1 MAEPSPHGWTAY
13 VALRRYLVENR
24 DELLDLLKRW
34 DDDGDG
40 KISAK
45 EFRQGWRVLEI
56 DAGLKI
62 PRYVLDELYDEMDVD
77 STGNIPFDEI
87 ALALKHLPLP
97 PETDEGLATVAED
110 MALGDEEEGASSA
123 PSPRISPMSRR
134 PLKKAKG
141 ATPLGPASAGSPTPG
156 GSSSGGLP
164 LLVDAGS
171 SSGASSGGHE
181 SWYTPRP
188 PDQPWVG
195 ERGSGS
201 SRRSHSVEPPRRTNL
216 PRIDGAPS
224 PRSRSVSSYRS
235 GMTGLSSST
244 AQGLTQ
250 KQLAARRA
258 RTERE
263 LQASFDKQLKG
274 DLSEAQRYQ
283 PLHGG
288 TTLQVS
294 SHPSASFLS
303 ETAQHVI
310 DDAMGNPINF
320 NKKTF
325 YGDPARYVSHNHET
339 GRTRTN
345 LSGHTFVSPVPQRPH
360 WKRSQQMVRGWQMWN
375 GHEGHGKRSW

>member
-1 MAEPSPHGWTAY
+1 MAEPSAKGWTAY

-141 ATPLGPASAGSPTPG
+141 ATPLFLVATLWVKGSC
-156 GSSSGGLP
+156 
-164 LLVDAGS
+164 
-171 SSGASSGGHE
+171 
-181 SWYTPRP
+181 
-188 PDQPWVG
+188 
-195 ERGSGS
+195 
-201 SRRSHSVEPPRRTNL
+201 
-216 PRIDGAPS
+216 APHANPQKYCS
-224 PRSRSVSSYRS
+224 PS
-235 GMTGLSSST
+235 
-244 AQGLTQ
+244 
-250 KQLAARRA
+250 
-258 RTERE
+258 
-263 LQASFDKQLKG
+263 
-274 DLSEAQRYQ
+274 
-283 PLHGG
+283 
-288 TTLQVS
+288 
-294 SHPSASFLS
+294 
-303 ETAQHVI
+303 
-310 DDAMGNPINF
+310 
-320 NKKTF
+320 
-325 YGDPARYVSHNHET
+325 
-339 GRTRTN
+339 
-345 LSGHTFVSPVPQRPH
+345 
-360 WKRSQQMVRGWQMWN
+360 
-375 GHEGHGKRSW
+375 